1 MSEKSNYEL
10 KTKYGYPLPLVRSAL
25 QKACRYQ
32 REKEAGY
39 WVMELHDSGFTN
51 YALSTLALIAV
62 EDCAGD
68 RQTLATVMSILG
80 FYRDLYKEKKAKTD
94 YGPALGLVILLL
106 CRSRQSRYG
115 DNFWCYISE
124 RRKSGWFL
132 EIPEYAVDEHV
143 SIKYKQPHQLKRS
156 WRFWVRVGS
165 RLNDPA
171 SESELSGTDYTKIMN
186 RFWMKGHPDH
196 KDEPD
201 YATLDPKKP
210 DEAICETLYCGRV
223 TDEE

>member
-1 MSEKSNYEL
+1 MSEKSSYEL

-39 WVMELHDSGFTN
+39 WVMELHDSGYTN

-68 RQTLATVMSILG
+68 RQNLSTVMSILS
-80 FYRDLYKEKKAKTD
+80 FYRDLYKDKKAKTD
-94 YGPALGLVILLL
+94 YGPALGLVTLLL
-106 CRSRQSRYG
+106 CRHKQSRYG
-115 DNFWCYISE
+115 DNFWCYINE
-124 RRKSGWFL
+124 RRKSGWYL

-143 SIKYKQPHQLKRS
+143 STRYKQPHQQKRS
-156 WRFWVRVGS
+156 WRFWVRIGS

-171 SESELSGTDYTKIMN
+171 SESDIKGADYSEIMN
-186 RFWMKGHPDH
+186 KFWLRGHPENQ
-196 KDEPD
+196 DESD
-201 YATLDPKKP
+201 YEELDPKNPDQEIMEKP
-210 DEAICETLYCGRV
+210 YSGGA
-223 TDEE
+223 DEE

>member
-1 MSEKSNYEL
+1 MSEKSSYEL

-68 RQTLATVMSILG
+68 RQTLTTVMSILS
-80 FYRDLYKEKKAKTD
+80 FYRDLYKDKKAKTD
-94 YGPALGLVILLL
+94 YGPALGLVTLLL
-106 CRSRQSRYG
+106 CRHKQSRYG
-115 DNFWCYISE
+115 DNFWCYINE
-124 RRKSGWFL
+124 RRKSGWYL

-143 SIKYKQPHQLKRS
+143 SSRYKLPHQQKRS

-165 RLNDPA
+165 RLNNPA
-171 SESELSGTDYTKIMN
+171 TESEIGGSDYSEIMN
-186 RFWMKGHPDH
+186 RFWLRGHPDNQ
-196 KDEPD
+196 DEPD
-201 YATLDPKKP
+201 YAELDPKSPDQDIEEKP
-210 DEAICETLYCGRV
+210 YLGGAN
-223 TDEE
+223 EE